1 MKHLKNI
8 DLPNGCIFIIGEIE
22 LAYINNDAL
31 NKIGQIDL
39 ESYKAIGIGGL
50 NSYYKLKHIESFPY
64 VKLNEIP
71 HFDE

>member
-1 MKHLKNI
+1 MNINFQKILELVKKNK
-8 DLPNGCIFIIGEIE
+8 F
-22 LAYINNDAL
+22 NDAL